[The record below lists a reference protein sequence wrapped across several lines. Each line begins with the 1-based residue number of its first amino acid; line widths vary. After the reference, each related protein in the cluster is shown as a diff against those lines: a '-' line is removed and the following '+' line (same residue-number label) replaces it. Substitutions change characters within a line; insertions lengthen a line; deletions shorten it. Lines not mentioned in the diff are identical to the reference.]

1 MNLKDTLDC
10 GQAFRWRA
18 LSDGRWQG
26 VAHGRIITV
35 SLCGS
40 RLTFYDCTKEEYHKI
55 WRHYF
60 DLERDYKTIDQMC
73 QSDPTLQKICRS
85 GRGIRVLNQ
94 EPFETLCSFILSQN
108 NNIKRIKGIVERF
121 CEQFGEPLGGGFY
134 TFPKPEALKGVKP
147 QELTPLRAGFRAK
160 YLIDAA
166 EKVNSGAIDFEKI
179 QKMSIE
185 KAAEALMQ
193 IYGVGQKVADCTLLF
208 GLGFAEA
215 FPKDVWIKR
224 AVPKLLPQGLP
235 AALVPSGGIIQQYIF
250 NYARTNELNLEK
262 PTDLTP

>member
-1 MNLKDTLDC
+1 M
-10 GQAFRWRA
+10 
-18 LSDGRWQG
+18 
-26 VAHGRIITV
+26 TV
-35 SLCGS
+35 SLCDN
-40 RLTFYDCTKEEYHKI
+40 RLTFYDCAKEEFHKI

-73 QSDPTLQKICRS
+73 QGNPTLQKISAS

-94 EPFETLCSFILSQN
+94 DPFETLCSFILSQN
-108 NNIKRIKGIVERF
+108 NNIKRIKGIVKRF

-134 TFPKPEALKGVKP
+134 AFPKPEALKGISA
-147 QELTPLRAGFRAK
+147 EDLAPLRAGFRAK
-160 YLIDAA
+160 YLMDAA
-166 EKVNSGAIDFEKI
+166 KKVNCGAIDFKKI
-179 QKMSIE
+179 QRMPIE

-224 AVPKLLPQGLP
+224 AMPKLLPQGLP
-235 AALVPSGGIIQQYIF
+235 KDLVPLGGIIQQYIF
-250 NYARTNELNLEK
+250 NYARTNELNLDE
-262 PTDLTP
+262 PNPAT